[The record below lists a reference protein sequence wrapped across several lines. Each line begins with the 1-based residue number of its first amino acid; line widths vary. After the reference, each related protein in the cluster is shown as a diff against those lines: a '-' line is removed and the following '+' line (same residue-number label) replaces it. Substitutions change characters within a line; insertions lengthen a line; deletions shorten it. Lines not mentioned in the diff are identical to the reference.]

1 METPHGVISAFFTGF
16 AVKLAMDGKKN
27 ILFRTSITTTPKVL
41 LGGDFNGP

>member
-41 LGGDFNGP
+41 LGGNFNEP